1 MVELNNI
8 VNAAGLDAE
17 AKTALGQLVEV
28 FADRADKNR
37 LLEQYYEA
45 KQPTPS
51 IGINNIPDTVDVPAR
66 CDWAAK
72 AVTSVSERVRMN
84 GFTFAGDYRDAAL
97 DRIERANGLSA
108 GFNRHVAS
116 ELVHGCMF
124 ATVQR
129 IGDAVAV
136 RTHTAETAVAI
147 WDVAAQHIAAGFV
160 VADSRRTKWSPNAPV
175 PVQVNLHLPRRVVV
189 ITQHECGR
197 WAAASKP
204 TPLDRPM
211 MEAFCFRP
219 TGTKPFGQSRIT
231 PAVRYYVDEVQR
243 TLRYMAVSGALYAT
257 PKDVLM
263 GLSEA
268 QFKAM
273 EGENFNVMATSL
285 FKATRAKDGS
295 VPDYRRIQAA
305 SPQPYIDSI
314 ATYAK
319 LFSGA
324 TGVPLNS
331 LGIVQDN
338 PSSAQAI
345 EAQREDIC
353 VAAEDCIETNR
364 ESMRNVALMAMAVA
378 ENKTLDRLTDEQLSV
393 MPDFRNPMRPSLAAT
408 ADAYVKIA
416 SVLDGFAQTREFLRG
431 QGFTPERGGERA
443 LAARFRREPARPAR
457 HHGRGQASLHHLGY
471 GGGVGHGADPARR
484 ARLPH

>member
-1 MVELNNI
+1 MVELSNI
-8 VNAAGLDAE
+8 TNAAGLDVG

-28 FADRADKNR
+28 FKKHQGTNR
-37 LLEQYYEA
+37 MLGRYYEC

-51 IGINNIPDTVDVPAR
+51 IGIDNIPETVDIPTR

-72 AVTSVSERVRMN
+72 AVTSVSERVRMS
-84 GFTFAGDYRDAAL
+84 GFTFAGDYRDATL
-97 DRIERANGLSA
+97 DRIERMNGLSTN
-108 GFNRHVAS
+108 FNRHVAS

-129 IGDAVAV
+129 IGDSVAV
-136 RTHTAETAVAI
+136 RTHTAETAAAI
-147 WDVAAQHIAAGFV
+147 WDVAEQRIAAGFV
-160 VADSRRTKWSPNAPV
+160 IADSRRTKWSTDTPV
-175 PVQVNLHLPRRVVV
+175 PVQVNLHLPHRVVV
-189 ITQHECGR
+189 LRQYAPGKWSAE
-197 WAAASKP
+197 SNK
-204 TPLDRPM
+204 TPLNRPM

-257 PKDVLM
+257 PKDILTGVTEDQL
-263 GLSEA
+263 
-268 QFKAM
+268 KAM
-273 EGENFNVMATSL
+273 SGSKFSVMVTSL
-285 FKATRAKDGS
+285 FMATRDNDGNA
-295 VPDYRRIQAA
+295 PDYKRLQAA

-338 PSSAQAI
+338 PASAEAI
-345 EAQREDIC
+345 AAQREDIC

-364 ESMRNVALMAMAVA
+364 ESMRNVALMVMAVA
-378 ENKTLDRLTDEQLSV
+378 ENKTLDALTDEQLTV
-393 MPDFRNPMRPSLAAT
+393 MPDFKNPMRPSLAST

-416 SVLDGFAQTREFLRG
+416 GVLDGFAQTREFLRG
-431 QGFTPERGGERA
+431 QGFTPSEVESVASQLKAGENQRA
-443 LAARFRREPARPAR
+443 LLAIMGGSKPASTTSEPVE
-457 HHGRGQASLHHLGY
+457 G
-471 GGGVGHGADPARR
+471 
-484 ARLPH
+484 

>member
-1 MVELNNI
+1 MVELSDI
-8 VNAAGLDAE
+8 TNAVGLDAE
-17 AKTALGQLVEV
+17 AKTALEQLVEV
-28 FADRADKNR
+28 YTKHQPTNR
-37 LLEQYYEA
+37 VLEQYYEC

-51 IGINNIPDTVDVPAR
+51 IGITNIPDTVQVPTR

-72 AVTSVSERVRMN
+72 AVTSVSERVRMS
-84 GFTFAGDYRDAAL
+84 GFTFSGDYRDATL
-97 DRIERANGLSA
+97 DRIERMNGLSVN
-108 GFNRHVAS
+108 FNRHVAS

-129 IGDAVAV
+129 IGDSVAV
-136 RTHTAETAVAI
+136 RTHTAETAAAI
-147 WDVAAQHIAAGFV
+147 WDVAAQRIAAGFV
-160 VADSRRTKWSPNAPV
+160 IADSRRTKWSPNAPV

-189 ITQHECGR
+189 ITQYDMGK
-197 WAAASKP
+197 WSATSNP

-219 TGTKPFGQSRIT
+219 TGSKPFGQTRIT

-257 PKDVLM
+257 PKDILT
-263 GLSEA
+263 GITED

-273 EGENFNVMATSL
+273 NGNQFSVMVTSL
-285 FKATRAKDGS
+285 FMATRAKDGS
-295 VPDYRRIQAA
+295 VPDYKRLQAS

-338 PSSAQAI
+338 PASAEAI
-345 EAQREDIC
+345 AAQREDIC

-378 ENKTLDRLTDEQLSV
+378 ENKTLNQLTDEQLTV
-393 MPDFRNPMRPSLAAT
+393 MPDFKNPMRPSLAST

-416 SVLDGFAQTREFLRG
+416 GVLDGFAQTREFLRG
-431 QGFTPERGGERA
+431 QGFTPSEVESVASQLKAGENQRA
-443 LAARFRREPARPAR
+443 LLAIM
-457 HHGRGQASLHHLGY
+457 
-471 GGGVGHGADPARR
+471 GGAKPTSTTTAPVEG
-484 ARLPH
+484 

>member
-1 MVELNNI
+1 MVELSNLTD
-8 VNAAGLDAE
+8 ATGLDSE
-17 AKTALGQLVEV
+17 SKLALEQLVEV
-28 FADRADKNR
+28 YEKRQPMNR
-37 LLEQYYEA
+37 LLGQYYEC

-51 IGINNIPDTVDVPAR
+51 IGINNIPETVDVPTR

-72 AVTSVSERVRMN
+72 AVTSVSERVRMS
-84 GFTFAGDYRDAAL
+84 GFTFAGDYKDAAL
-97 DRIERANGLSA
+97 ERIERANGLSA
-108 GFNRHVAS
+108 NFNRHVAS

-129 IGDAVAV
+129 VGDSVAV
-136 RTHTAETAVAI
+136 RTHTAETAAAI
-147 WDVAAQHIAAGFV
+147 WDVAAQRIAAGFV
-160 VADSRRTKWSPNAPV
+160 IADTRRTKWSPSMPV
-175 PVQVNLHLPRRVVV
+175 PVQVNLHLPHRVVV
-189 ITQHECGR
+189 LTQHSAGK
-197 WAAASKP
+197 WSAVSNP

-219 TGTKPFGQSRIT
+219 TGTKPFGQTRIT

-243 TLRYMAVSGALYAT
+243 TLRYMAVSGALYAV
-257 PKDVLM
+257 PKDILTGVTNDQL
-263 GLSEA
+263 
-268 QFKAM
+268 KAM
-273 EGENFNVMATSL
+273 EGSKFSVMVTSL
-285 FKATRAKDGS
+285 FMATRDPKSGQ
-295 VPDYRRIQAA
+295 VPDYKRLQAA

-338 PSSAQAI
+338 PASAEAI
-345 EAQREDIC
+345 AAQREDIC

-378 ENKTLDRLTDEQLSV
+378 ENKTMDQLTDEQLTV
-393 MPDFRNPMRPSLAAT
+393 MPDFKNPMRPSLAST

-416 SVLDGFAQTREFLRG
+416 GVLDGFAQTREFLRG
-431 QGFTPERGGERA
+431 QGFTPSEVESIASQLKAGENQRA
-443 LAARFRREPARPAR
+443 LLAIM
-457 HHGRGQASLHHLGY
+457 
-471 GGGVGHGADPARR
+471 GGAKPTSTTSETVEG
-484 ARLPH
+484 

>member
-1 MVELNNI
+1 MVELANI
-8 VNAAGLDAE
+8 TNAAGLDSE
-17 AKTALGQLVEV
+17 AKTALEQLVEV
-28 FADRADKNR
+28 HSKHAEKNR
-37 LLEQYYEA
+37 LLVQYYEA

-51 IGINNIPDTVDVPAR
+51 IGIDNIPETVDIPTR

-84 GFTFAGDYRDAAL
+84 GFTFAEEYKDATL
-97 DRIERANGLSA
+97 ERIERANGLSA
-108 GFNRHVAS
+108 NFNRHVAS

-129 IGDAVAV
+129 IGESVAV
-136 RTHTAETAVAI
+136 RTHTAETAAAI
-147 WDVAAQHIAAGFV
+147 WDVAEQRIAAGFV
-160 VADSRRTKWSPNAPV
+160 IADSRRTKWSPSTPV
-175 PVQVNLHLPRRVVV
+175 PVQVNLHLPHRVVV
-189 ITQHECGR
+189 ITQHSAR
-197 WAAASKP
+197 KWSAVSNP

-257 PKDVLM
+257 PKDILTGVTEDQL
-263 GLSEA
+263 
-268 QFKAM
+268 KAM
-273 EGENFNVMATSL
+273 SGSKFSVMVTSL
-285 FKATRAKDGS
+285 FMATRDNDGNA
-295 VPDYRRIQAA
+295 PDYKRLQAA

-338 PSSAQAI
+338 PASAEAI
-345 EAQREDIC
+345 AAQREDIC

-378 ENKTLDRLTDEQLSV
+378 ENKTLDQLTDEQMTV
-393 MPDFRNPMRPSLAAT
+393 MPDFKNPMRPSLAST

-416 SVLDGFAQTREFLRG
+416 GVLDGFAQTREFLRG
-431 QGFTPERGGERA
+431 QGFTPSEVESVASQLKAGENQRA
-443 LAARFRREPARPAR
+443 LLAIMGGSKPTST
-457 HHGRGQASLHHLGY
+457 ASETVEG
-471 GGGVGHGADPARR
+471 
-484 ARLPH
+484 

>member
-1 MVELNNI
+1 MVELSNI
-8 VNAAGLDAE
+8 TNAAGLDGE
-17 AKTALGQLVEV
+17 ARLALEQLVEV
-28 FADRADKNR
+28 YARRQPTNR
-37 LLEQYYEA
+37 LLGQYYEC

-51 IGINNIPDTVDVPAR
+51 IGIDNIPDTVNVPTR

-72 AVTSVSERVRMN
+72 AVNSVSERVRMS
-84 GFTFAGDYRDAAL
+84 GFTFAGDYRDPAL
-97 DRIERANGLSA
+97 DRIERANGLST

-129 IGDAVAV
+129 DGDQVAV
-136 RTHTAETAVAI
+136 RTHTAETAAAI
-147 WDVAAQHIAAGFV
+147 WDVAAQRIAYGFV
-160 VADSRRTKWSPNAPV
+160 IADSRRTRWSPNAPV
-175 PVQVNLHLPRRVVV
+175 PMRVNLHLPRRVVV
-189 ITQHECGR
+189 LTRDETGG
-197 WAAASKP
+197 WTAASNP

-219 TGTKPFGQSRIT
+219 TGAKPFGQSRIT

-243 TLRYMAVSGALYAT
+243 TLRYMAVSGALYAV
-257 PKDVLM
+257 PKDILT
-263 GLSEA
+263 GLTEQ

-273 EGENFNVMATSL
+273 GGQQFSVMMTSL
-285 FKATRAKDGS
+285 FMATRDPKSGQ
-295 VPDYRRIQAA
+295 VPDYKRLHAA

-338 PSSAQAI
+338 PASAEAI
-345 EAQREDIC
+345 AAQREDIC

-378 ENKTLDRLTDEQLSV
+378 ENKTMDRLTDEQLTV
-393 MPDFRNPMRPSLAAT
+393 MPDFKNPMRPSLAST
-408 ADAYVKIA
+408 ADAYAKIA
-416 SVLDGFAQTREFLRG
+416 GVLDGFAQTREFLRG
-431 QGFTPERGGERA
+431 QGFTPSEVESISSQLRAGENQRALMAIMGGERPTST
-443 LAARFRREPARPAR
+443 AADKVE
-457 HHGRGQASLHHLGY
+457 G
-471 GGGVGHGADPARR
+471 
-484 ARLPH
+484 

>member
-1 MVELNNI
+1 MVELANI
-8 VNAAGLDAE
+8 TNAAGLDSE
-17 AKTALGQLVEV
+17 AKTALEQLVEV
-28 FADRADKNR
+28 HSKHAEKNR
-37 LLEQYYEA
+37 LLGQYYEA

-51 IGINNIPDTVDVPAR
+51 IGIDNIPETVDIPTR

-84 GFTFAGDYRDAAL
+84 GFTFAEEYKDATL
-97 DRIERANGLSA
+97 ERIERANGLSA
-108 GFNRHVAS
+108 NFNRHVAS

-129 IGDAVAV
+129 IGESVAV
-136 RTHTAETAVAI
+136 RTHTAETAAAI
-147 WDVAAQHIAAGFV
+147 WDVAEQRIAAGFV
-160 VADSRRTKWSPNAPV
+160 IADSRRTKWSPSTPV
-175 PVQVNLHLPRRVVV
+175 PVQVNLHLPHRVVV
-189 ITQHECGR
+189 ITQHSAGK
-197 WAAASKP
+197 WSAVSNP

-257 PKDVLM
+257 PKDILTGVTEDQL
-263 GLSEA
+263 
-268 QFKAM
+268 KAM
-273 EGENFNVMATSL
+273 SGSKFSVMVTSL
-285 FKATRAKDGS
+285 FMATRDNDGNA
-295 VPDYRRIQAA
+295 PDYKRLQAA

-338 PSSAQAI
+338 PASAEAI
-345 EAQREDIC
+345 AAQREDIC

-378 ENKTLDRLTDEQLSV
+378 ENKTMDQLTDEQLTV
-393 MPDFRNPMRPSLAAT
+393 MPDFKNPMRPSIAST

-416 SVLDGFAQTREFLRG
+416 GVLDGFAQTREFLRG
-431 QGFTPERGGERA
+431 QGFTPSEVESVASQLKAGENQRA
-443 LAARFRREPARPAR
+443 LLAIM
-457 HHGRGQASLHHLGY
+457 
-471 GGGVGHGADPARR
+471 GGAKPTSTTTDPVEG
-484 ARLPH
+484 

>member
-1 MVELNNI
+1 MVELANI
-8 VNAAGLDAE
+8 TNAAGLDSE
-17 AKTALGQLVEV
+17 AKTALEQLVEV
-28 FADRADKNR
+28 HSKHAEKNR
-37 LLEQYYEA
+37 LLVQYYEA

-51 IGINNIPDTVDVPAR
+51 IGIDNIPETVDIPTR

-84 GFTFAGDYRDAAL
+84 GFTFAEEYKDATL
-97 DRIERANGLSA
+97 ERIERANGLSA
-108 GFNRHVAS
+108 NFNRHVAS

-129 IGDAVAV
+129 IGESVAV
-136 RTHTAETAVAI
+136 RTHTAETAAAI
-147 WDVAAQHIAAGFV
+147 WDVAEQRIAAGFV
-160 VADSRRTKWSPNAPV
+160 IADSRRTKWSPSTPV
-175 PVQVNLHLPRRVVV
+175 PVQVNLHLPHRVVV
-189 ITQHECGR
+189 ITQHSAR
-197 WAAASKP
+197 KWSAVSNP

-257 PKDVLM
+257 PKDILTGVTEDQL
-263 GLSEA
+263 
-268 QFKAM
+268 KAM
-273 EGENFNVMATSL
+273 SGSKFSVMVTSL
-285 FKATRAKDGS
+285 FMATRDNDGNA
-295 VPDYRRIQAA
+295 PDYKRLQAA

-338 PSSAQAI
+338 PASAEAI
-345 EAQREDIC
+345 AAQREDIC

-378 ENKTLDRLTDEQLSV
+378 ENKTMDQLTDEQLTV
-393 MPDFRNPMRPSLAAT
+393 MPDFKNPMRPSLAST

-416 SVLDGFAQTREFLRG
+416 GVLDGFAQTREFLRG
-431 QGFTPERGGERA
+431 QGFTPSEVESVASQLKAGENQRA
-443 LAARFRREPARPAR
+443 LLAIM
-457 HHGRGQASLHHLGY
+457 
-471 GGGVGHGADPARR
+471 GGAKPTSTTSETVEG
-484 ARLPH
+484 

>member
-8 VNAAGLDAE
+8 INAAGLDAE
-17 AKTALGQLVEV
+17 AKTALEQLAEV
-28 FADRADKNR
+28 YAKHQPTNR
-37 LLEQYYEA
+37 VLEQYYEC

-51 IGINNIPDTVDVPAR
+51 IGIDNIPDTVNVPTR

-72 AVTSVSERVRMN
+72 AVTSVSERVRMS
-84 GFTFAGDYRDAAL
+84 GFTFAGDYKDATL

-129 IGDAVAV
+129 IGGAVAV
-136 RTHTAETAVAI
+136 RTHTAETAAAI
-147 WDVAAQHIAAGFV
+147 WDVAAQRIAAGFV
-160 VADSRRTKWSPNAPV
+160 IADSRRTKWSPNAPV

-189 ITQHECGR
+189 ITQYDVGK
-197 WAAASKP
+197 WSATSNP

-257 PKDVLM
+257 PKDILT
-263 GLSEA
+263 GITDR
-268 QFKAM
+268 QFKEMADSK
-273 EGENFNVMATSL
+273 FSVMVTSL
-285 FKATRAKDGS
+285 FMATRGKDGS
-295 VPDYRRIQAA
+295 VPDYKRLQAA

-378 ENKTLDRLTDEQLSV
+378 ENKTLDQLTDEQLTV
-393 MPDFRNPMRPSLAAT
+393 MPDFKNPMRPSLAST

-416 SVLDGFAQTREFLRG
+416 GVLEGFAQTREFLRG
-431 QGFTPERGGERA
+431 QGFTPSEVESVASQLRAGENQRA
-443 LAARFRREPARPAR
+443 LLAIM
-457 HHGRGQASLHHLGY
+457 
-471 GGGVGHGADPARR
+471 GGSRSTSTATETVEG
-484 ARLPH
+484 

>member
-1 MVELNNI
+1 MVELSNI
-8 VNAAGLDAE
+8 TSAQGLDAD
-17 AKTALGQLVEV
+17 AKLALGQLVEV
-28 FADRADKNR
+28 YAKHQPTNH
-37 LLEQYYEA
+37 LLEQYYEC

-51 IGINNIPDTVDVPAR
+51 IGIDNIPDTVRVPTR

-72 AVTSVSERVRMN
+72 AVTSVSERVRMS
-84 GFTFAGDYRDAAL
+84 GFTFSGDYRDAAL
-97 DRIERANGLSA
+97 DRIERMNGLSVN
-108 GFNRHVAS
+108 FNRHVAS

-129 IGDAVAV
+129 IGDRVAV
-136 RTHTAETAVAI
+136 RTHTAETAAAI
-147 WDVAAQHIAAGFV
+147 WDVAAQRIAAGFV
-160 VADSRRTKWSPNAPV
+160 IADSRRTKWSHNAPV

-189 ITQHECGR
+189 ITQYDAGK
-197 WAAASKP
+197 WSAASNP

-219 TGTKPFGQSRIT
+219 TGTKPFGQTRIT

-263 GLSEA
+263 GLTEG
-268 QFKAM
+268 QFKQM
-273 EGENFNVMATSL
+273 EGEGFNVMATSL
-285 FKATRAKDGS
+285 FKATRDKDGN

-338 PSSAQAI
+338 PASAEAI
-345 EAQREDIC
+345 AAQREDIC

-378 ENKTLDRLTDEQLSV
+378 ENKTMDQLTDKQLTV
-393 MPDFRNPMRPSLAAT
+393 MPDFKNPMRPSLAST

-416 SVLDGFAQTREFLRG
+416 GVLDGFAQTREFLRG
-431 QGFTPERGGERA
+431 QGFTPSEVESVASQLKAGENQRA
-443 LAARFRREPARPAR
+443 LLAIMGGAKPTSTTSEPVE
-457 HHGRGQASLHHLGY
+457 G
-471 GGGVGHGADPARR
+471 
-484 ARLPH
+484 

>member
-1 MVELNNI
+1 MVELSNI
-8 VNAAGLDAE
+8 TNAAGLDGE
-17 AKTALGQLVEV
+17 ARLALEQLVEV
-28 FADRADKNR
+28 YAKRQPTNR
-37 LLEQYYEA
+37 LLGQFYEC

-51 IGINNIPDTVDVPAR
+51 IGIDNIPDTVNVPTR

-72 AVTSVSERVRMN
+72 AVNSVSERVRMS
-84 GFTFAGDYRDAAL
+84 GFTFAGDYRDPAL
-97 DRIERANGLSA
+97 DRIERANGLST

-129 IGDAVAV
+129 DGDLVAV
-136 RTHTAETAVAI
+136 RTHTAETAAAI
-147 WDVAAQHIAAGFV
+147 WDVAAQRIAYGFV
-160 VADSRRTKWSPNAPV
+160 IADSRRTRWSPNAPV
-175 PVQVNLHLPRRVVV
+175 PVRVNLHLPRRVVV
-189 ITQHECGR
+189 LTRDETGG
-197 WAAASKP
+197 WTAASNP

-219 TGTKPFGQSRIT
+219 TGAKPFGQSRIT

-243 TLRYMAVSGALYAT
+243 TLRYMAVSGALYAV
-257 PKDVLM
+257 PKDILT
-263 GLSEA
+263 GLTEQ

-273 EGENFNVMATSL
+273 GGQQFSVMMTSL
-285 FKATRAKDGS
+285 FMAARDPKSGQ
-295 VPDYRRIQAA
+295 VPDYKRLHAA

-324 TGVPLNS
+324 TGVPLNA

-338 PSSAQAI
+338 PASAEAI
-345 EAQREDIC
+345 AAQREDIC

-378 ENKTLDRLTDEQLSV
+378 ENKTMDRLTDEQLTV
-393 MPDFRNPMRPSLAAT
+393 MPDFKNPMRPSLAST
-408 ADAYVKIA
+408 ADAYAKIA
-416 SVLDGFAQTREFLRG
+416 GVLDGFAQTREFLRG
-431 QGFTPERGGERA
+431 QGFTPSEVESISSQLRAGENQRALMAIMGGERPTST
-443 LAARFRREPARPAR
+443 AADKVE
-457 HHGRGQASLHHLGY
+457 G
-471 GGGVGHGADPARR
+471 
-484 ARLPH
+484 

>member
-8 VNAAGLDAE
+8 VNAAGLDSE
-17 AKTALGQLVEV
+17 AKTALEQLVEV
-28 FADRADKNR
+28 RSKHAEKNR
-37 LLEQYYEA
+37 LLGQYYEA

-51 IGINNIPDTVDVPAR
+51 IGINNIPETVDVPAR

-72 AVTSVSERVRMN
+72 AVTSVSERVRMS
-84 GFTFAGDYRDAAL
+84 GFTFAGDYKDATL
-97 DRIERANGLSA
+97 ERIERASGLSA

-116 ELVHGCMF
+116 ELIHGCMF

-129 IGDAVAV
+129 TGNSAAV
-136 RTHTAETAVAI
+136 RTHTAETAAAI
-147 WDVAAQHIAAGFV
+147 WDVSAQRIAAGFV
-160 VADSRRTKWSPNAPV
+160 IADSRRTKWSPSTPV
-175 PVQVNLHLPRRVVV
+175 PVQVNLHLPLRVVV
-189 ITQHECGR
+189 LRRYAPGKWSAE
-197 WAAASKP
+197 SND

-219 TGTKPFGQSRIT
+219 TGLKPFGQSRIT
-231 PAVRYYVDEVQR
+231 PTVRYLVDEVQR

-257 PKDVLM
+257 PKDVRM
-263 GLSEA
+263 GLTEG
-268 QFKAM
+268 QFKQM
-273 EGENFNVMATSL
+273 EGEGFNVMATSL
-285 FKATRAKDGS
+285 FKATRDKDGN

-338 PSSAQAI
+338 PASAEAI
-345 EAQREDIC
+345 AAQREDIC

-364 ESMRNVALMAMAVA
+364 ESMRSVALMAMAVA
-378 ENKTLDRLTDEQLSV
+378 ENKTMDQLTDEQLTV
-393 MPDFRNPMRPSLAAT
+393 MPDFKNPMRPSLAST

-416 SVLDGFAQTREFLRG
+416 GVLDGFAQTREFLRG
-431 QGFTPERGGERA
+431 QGFTPSEVESIASQLKAGENQRA
-443 LAARFRREPARPAR
+443 LLAIM
-457 HHGRGQASLHHLGY
+457 
-471 GGGVGHGADPARR
+471 GGAKPTSTTSETVEG
-484 ARLPH
+484 

>member
-1 MVELNNI
+1 MVELSNI
-8 VNAAGLDAE
+8 TDAAGLDVG
-17 AKTALGQLVEV
+17 AKVALEQLVEV
-28 FADRADKNR
+28 YKKHQDTNSMLGR
-37 LLEQYYEA
+37 YYEC

-51 IGINNIPDTVDVPAR
+51 IGIDNIPDTVQVPTR

-84 GFTFAGDYRDAAL
+84 GFMFAGDYKDAAL
-97 DRIERANGLSA
+97 ERIERENGLSA
-108 GFNRHVAS
+108 NFNRHIAS

-129 IGDAVAV
+129 VGDSVAV
-136 RTHTAETAVAI
+136 RTHTAETAAAI
-147 WDVAAQHIAAGFV
+147 WDVAAQRIAAGFV
-160 VADSRRTKWSPNAPV
+160 IADSRRTKWSPSTPV
-175 PVQVNLHLPRRVVV
+175 PVQVNLHLPRRVV
-189 ITQHECGR
+189 ILTQVAPGR
-197 WAAASKP
+197 WVAVSND

-219 TGTKPFGQSRIT
+219 TGTKPFGQTRIT

-257 PKDVLM
+257 PKDILTGVTKDQLK
-263 GLSEA
+263 S
-268 QFKAM
+268 M
-273 EGENFNVMATSL
+273 EGSKFSVMVTSL
-285 FKATRAKDGS
+285 FMATRDPKSGQ
-295 VPDYRRIQAA
+295 VPDYKRLQAA

-338 PSSAQAI
+338 PASAEAI
-345 EAQREDIC
+345 AAQREDIC

-378 ENKTLDRLTDEQLSV
+378 ENKTMDQLTDKQLSV
-393 MPDFRNPMRPSLAAT
+393 MPDFKNPMRPSLAAT

-416 SVLDGFAQTREFLRG
+416 GVLDGFAQTREFLRG
-431 QGFTPERGGERA
+431 QGFTPSEVESVASQLKAGENQRA
-443 LAARFRREPARPAR
+443 LLAIM
-457 HHGRGQASLHHLGY
+457 
-471 GGGVGHGADPARR
+471 GGSKPTSTTSETVEG
-484 ARLPH
+484 

>member
-1 MVELNNI
+1 MVELSNI
-8 VNAAGLDAE
+8 TSAAGLDAE
-17 AKTALGQLVEV
+17 SRLALEQLVEV
-28 FADRADKNR
+28 YAKHQPTNR
-37 LLEQYYEA
+37 VLEQYYEC

-51 IGINNIPDTVDVPAR
+51 IGITNIPDTVQVPTR

-72 AVTSVSERVRMN
+72 AVTSVSERVRMS
-84 GFTFAGDYRDAAL
+84 GFTFSGDYRDASL
-97 DRIERANGLSA
+97 DRIERMSGLSVN
-108 GFNRHVAS
+108 FNRHVAS

-129 IGDAVAV
+129 VGNSVAV
-136 RTHTAETAVAI
+136 RTHTAETAAAI
-147 WDVAAQHIAAGFV
+147 WDVAAQRIAAGFV
-160 VADSRRTKWSPNAPV
+160 IADSRRTKWSPNTPV
-175 PVQVNLHLPRRVVV
+175 PVQVNLHLPRRVIV
-189 ITQHECGR
+189 ITQYDAGK
-197 WAAASKP
+197 WSATSNP

-219 TGTKPFGQSRIT
+219 TGSKPFGQTRIT
-231 PAVRYYVDEVQR
+231 SAVRYYVDEVQR

-257 PKDVLM
+257 PKDILT
-263 GLSEA
+263 GITED

-273 EGENFNVMATSL
+273 NGSQFSVMVTSL
-285 FKATRAKDGS
+285 FMATRAKDGS
-295 VPDYRRIQAA
+295 VPDYKRLQAS

-338 PSSAQAI
+338 PASAEAI
-345 EAQREDIC
+345 AAQREDIC

-378 ENKTLDRLTDEQLSV
+378 ENKTMDQLTDKQLSV
-393 MPDFRNPMRPSLAAT
+393 MPDFKNPMRPSLAST

-416 SVLDGFAQTREFLRG
+416 GVLDGFAQTREFLRG
-431 QGFTPERGGERA
+431 QGFTPSEVESIASQLKAGENQRA
-443 LAARFRREPARPAR
+443 LLAIMGGSKPTPTTSEPVE
-457 HHGRGQASLHHLGY
+457 G
-471 GGGVGHGADPARR
+471 
-484 ARLPH
+484 

>member
-1 MVELNNI
+1 MVELANI
-8 VNAAGLDAE
+8 TNAAGLDSE
-17 AKTALGQLVEV
+17 AKTALEQLVEV
-28 FADRADKNR
+28 HSKHAEKNR
-37 LLEQYYEA
+37 LLVQYYEA

-51 IGINNIPDTVDVPAR
+51 IGIDNIPETVDIPTR

-84 GFTFAGDYRDAAL
+84 GFTFAEEYKDATL
-97 DRIERANGLSA
+97 ERIERANGLSA
-108 GFNRHVAS
+108 NFNRHVAS

-129 IGDAVAV
+129 IGESVAV
-136 RTHTAETAVAI
+136 RTHTAETAAAI
-147 WDVAAQHIAAGFV
+147 WDVAEQRIAAGFV
-160 VADSRRTKWSPNAPV
+160 IADSRRTKWSPSTPV
-175 PVQVNLHLPRRVVV
+175 PVQVNLHLPHRVVV
-189 ITQHECGR
+189 ITQHSAGK
-197 WAAASKP
+197 WSAVSNP

-257 PKDVLM
+257 PKDILTGVTEDQL
-263 GLSEA
+263 
-268 QFKAM
+268 KAM
-273 EGENFNVMATSL
+273 SGSKFSVMVTSL
-285 FKATRAKDGS
+285 FMATRNNDGNA
-295 VPDYRRIQAA
+295 PDYKRLQAA

-338 PSSAQAI
+338 PASAEAI
-345 EAQREDIC
+345 AAQREDIC

-364 ESMRNVALMAMAVA
+364 ESMRSVALMAMAVA
-378 ENKTLDRLTDEQLSV
+378 ENKTLDQLTDKQLTV
-393 MPDFRNPMRPSLAAT
+393 MPDFKNPMRPSLAST
-408 ADAYVKIA
+408 ADAYVKLA
-416 SVLDGFAQTREFLRG
+416 GVLDGFAQTREFLRG
-431 QGFTPERGGERA
+431 QGFTPSEVESVASQLKAGENQRA
-443 LAARFRREPARPAR
+443 LLAIMGGAKPAST
-457 HHGRGQASLHHLGY
+457 ASETVEG
-471 GGGVGHGADPARR
+471 
-484 ARLPH
+484 

>member
-1 MVELNNI
+1 MVELSNI
-8 VNAAGLDAE
+8 TNAAGLDAG
-17 AKTALGQLVEV
+17 AKTALEQLVEV
-28 FADRADKNR
+28 YKKHQGTNR
-37 LLEQYYEA
+37 MLGQYYEC

-51 IGINNIPDTVDVPAR
+51 IGIDNIPETVDIPTR

-84 GFTFAGDYRDAAL
+84 GFTFAEEYKDATL
-97 DRIERANGLSA
+97 ERIERANGLSA
-108 GFNRHVAS
+108 NFNRHVAS

-129 IGDAVAV
+129 IGESVAV
-136 RTHTAETAVAI
+136 RTHTAETAAAI
-147 WDVAAQHIAAGFV
+147 WDVAEQRIAAGFV
-160 VADSRRTKWSPNAPV
+160 IADSRRTKWSRDVPV
-175 PVQVNLHLPRRVVV
+175 PVQVNLHLPKRVVV
-189 ITQHECGR
+189 ITQYSAGK
-197 WAAASKP
+197 WAATSNP

-219 TGTKPFGQSRIT
+219 TGTKPFGQTRIT

-257 PKDVLM
+257 PKDILTGVTEDQL
-263 GLSEA
+263 
-268 QFKAM
+268 KAM
-273 EGENFNVMATSL
+273 SGSKFSVMVTSL
-285 FKATRAKDGS
+285 FMATRDNDGNA
-295 VPDYRRIQAA
+295 PDYKRLQAA

-338 PSSAQAI
+338 PASAEAI
-345 EAQREDIC
+345 AAQREDIC

-378 ENKTLDRLTDEQLSV
+378 ENKTMDQLTKEQLTV
-393 MPDFRNPMRPSLAAT
+393 MPDFKNPMRPSLAST

-416 SVLDGFAQTREFLRG
+416 GVLDGFAQTREFLRG
-431 QGFTPERGGERA
+431 QGFTPSEVESVASQLRRSKAQSSAAASAQAA
-443 LAARFRREPARPAR
+443 LIQGMAK
-457 HHGRGQASLHHLGY
+457 RGQQVTDDSISGEA
-471 GGGVGHGADPARR
+471 
-484 ARLPH
+484 

>member
-1 MVELNNI
+1 MVELSNI
-8 VNAAGLDAE
+8 TDAAGLDVG
-17 AKTALGQLVEV
+17 AKVALEQLVEV
-28 FADRADKNR
+28 YENRQPMNR
-37 LLEQYYEA
+37 LLGQYYEC

-51 IGINNIPDTVDVPAR
+51 IGINNIPETVDVPTR

-84 GFTFAGDYRDAAL
+84 GFTFTNDYKDETL
-97 DRIERANGLSA
+97 ERIERDNGLSA
-108 GFNRHVAS
+108 NFNRHVAS

-129 IGDAVAV
+129 IGGRVAV
-136 RTHTAETAVAI
+136 RTHTAETAAAI
-147 WDVAAQHIAAGFV
+147 WDVAEQRIAAGFV
-160 VADSRRTKWSPNAPV
+160 IADSRRTKWSPSTPV
-175 PVQVNLHLPRRVVV
+175 PVQVNLHLPRRVVILNQV
-189 ITQHECGR
+189 GPGR
-197 WAAASKP
+197 WAAVSSA

-219 TGTKPFGQSRIT
+219 TGTKPFGQTRIT

-257 PKDVLM
+257 PKDILTGVTKDQL
-263 GLSEA
+263 
-268 QFKAM
+268 KAM
-273 EGENFNVMATSL
+273 EGSKFSVMVTSL
-285 FKATRAKDGS
+285 FMATRDPKSGQ
-295 VPDYRRIQAA
+295 VPDYKRLQAA

-338 PSSAQAI
+338 PASAEAI
-345 EAQREDIC
+345 AAQREDIC

-364 ESMRNVALMAMAVA
+364 ESMRSVALMAMAVA
-378 ENKTLDRLTDEQLSV
+378 ENKTMDQLTDKQLSV
-393 MPDFRNPMRPSLAAT
+393 MPDFKNPMRPSLAST

-416 SVLDGFAQTREFLRG
+416 GVLDGFAQTREFLRG
-431 QGFTPERGGERA
+431 QGFTPSEVESVASQLKAGENQRA
-443 LAARFRREPARPAR
+443 LLAIMGGSKPAST
-457 HHGRGQASLHHLGY
+457 ASETVEG
-471 GGGVGHGADPARR
+471 
-484 ARLPH
+484 

>member
-1 MVELNNI
+1 MVELSNI
-8 VNAAGLDAE
+8 TNAAGLDAG
-17 AKTALGQLVEV
+17 AKTALEQLVEV
-28 FADRADKNR
+28 YKKHQGTNR
-37 LLEQYYEA
+37 MLGQYYEC

-51 IGINNIPDTVDVPAR
+51 IGIDNIPETVDIPTR

-72 AVTSVSERVRMN
+72 AVTSVSERVRMS
-84 GFTFAGDYRDAAL
+84 GFTFAGDYRDATL
-97 DRIERANGLSA
+97 ERIERMSGLSA

-129 IGDAVAV
+129 IGDSAAV
-136 RTHTAETAVAI
+136 RTHTAETAAAI
-147 WDVAAQHIAAGFV
+147 WDVSAQRIAAGFV
-160 VADSRRTKWSPNAPV
+160 IADSRRTKWSPSTPV
-175 PVQVNLHLPRRVVV
+175 PVRVNLHLPGRVVV
-189 ITQHECGR
+189 LSQYAPGKWSAEDNN
-197 WAAASKP
+197 

-219 TGTKPFGQSRIT
+219 TGLKPFGQSRIT
-231 PAVRYYVDEVQR
+231 PTVRYLVDEVQR

-257 PKDVLM
+257 PKDILTGVTEDQL
-263 GLSEA
+263 
-268 QFKAM
+268 KAM
-273 EGENFNVMATSL
+273 SGSKFSVMVTSL
-285 FKATRAKDGS
+285 FMATRDNDGNA
-295 VPDYRRIQAA
+295 PDYKRLQAA

-338 PSSAQAI
+338 PASAEAI
-345 EAQREDIC
+345 AAQREDIC

-364 ESMRNVALMAMAVA
+364 ESMRNIALMAMAVA
-378 ENKTLDRLTDEQLSV
+378 ENKTLDALTDEQLTV
-393 MPDFRNPMRPSLAAT
+393 MPDFKNPMRPSLAST

-416 SVLDGFAQTREFLRG
+416 GVLEGFAQTREFLRG
-431 QGFTPERGGERA
+431 QGFTPSEVESVASQLRRA
-443 LAARFRREPARPAR
+443 QAQGAAAASAQAALIQSMAK
-457 HHGRGQASLHHLGY
+457 RGQQVTDGSNSGEA
-471 GGGVGHGADPARR
+471 
-484 ARLPH
+484 

>member
-1 MVELNNI
+1 MVELSNLTD
-8 VNAAGLDAE
+8 ATGLDSESKLAIE
-17 AKTALGQLVEV
+17 QLVEV
-28 FADRADKNR
+28 YEKRQPMNR
-37 LLEQYYEA
+37 LLGQYYEC

-51 IGINNIPDTVDVPAR
+51 IGINNIPETVDVPTR

-72 AVTSVSERVRMN
+72 AVTSVSERVRMS
-84 GFTFAGDYRDAAL
+84 GFTFEGNYKDAAL
-97 DRIERANGLSA
+97 DRIERVNGLSA
-108 GFNRHVAS
+108 NFNRHVAS

-129 IGDAVAV
+129 NGETVAV
-136 RTHTAETAVAI
+136 RTHTAETAAAI
-147 WDVAAQHIAAGFV
+147 WDVAAQRIAAGFV
-160 VADSRRTKWSPNAPV
+160 IADSRRTKWSPSTPV
-175 PVQVNLHLPRRVVV
+175 PVQVNLHLPLRVVV
-189 ITQHECGR
+189 LRQYAPGK
-197 WAAASKP
+197 WSAVSNP

-219 TGTKPFGQSRIT
+219 TGTKPFGQTRIT

-243 TLRYMAVSGALYAT
+243 TLRYMAVSGALYAV
-257 PKDVLM
+257 PKDILTGVTKDQL
-263 GLSEA
+263 
-268 QFKAM
+268 KAM
-273 EGENFNVMATSL
+273 EGSKFSVMVTSL
-285 FKATRAKDGS
+285 FMATRDPKSGQ
-295 VPDYRRIQAA
+295 VPDYKRLQAA

-338 PSSAQAI
+338 PASAEAI
-345 EAQREDIC
+345 AAQREDIC

-378 ENKTLDRLTDEQLSV
+378 ENKTMDQLTDKQLTV
-393 MPDFRNPMRPSLAAT
+393 MPDFKNPMRPSLAST

-416 SVLDGFAQTREFLRG
+416 GVLDGFAQTREFLRG
-431 QGFTPERGGERA
+431 QGFTPSEVESIASQLKAGENQRA
-443 LAARFRREPARPAR
+443 LLAIMGGAKPTST
-457 HHGRGQASLHHLGY
+457 ASETVEG
-471 GGGVGHGADPARR
+471 
-484 ARLPH
+484 

>member
-17 AKTALGQLVEV
+17 AKTALEQLVEV
-28 FADRADKNR
+28 YAKRAAKNR

-72 AVTSVSERVRMN
+72 AVTSVSERVRMS
-84 GFTFAGDYRDAAL
+84 GFAFAGDYKDATL
-97 DRIERANGLSA
+97 DRIERVNGLSA

-136 RTHTAETAVAI
+136 RTHTAETAAAI
-147 WDVAAQHIAAGFV
+147 WDVAAQRIAAGFV
-160 VADSRRTKWSPNAPV
+160 IADSRRTKWSQSAPV
-175 PVQVNLHLPRRVVV
+175 PVRVNLHLPRRVVV
-189 ITQHECGR
+189 LTQHECGR
-197 WAAASKP
+197 WAAVSNP

-263 GLSEA
+263 GLTEG
-268 QFKAM
+268 QFKQM
-273 EGENFNVMATSL
+273 EGENFSVMATSL
-285 FKATRAKDGS
+285 FKATRDKDGN

-338 PSSAQAI
+338 PASAEAI
-345 EAQREDIC
+345 AAQREDIC

-378 ENKTLDRLTDEQLSV
+378 ENKTLDQLTDEQLTV
-393 MPDFRNPMRPSLAAT
+393 MPDFKNPMRPSLAST

-416 SVLDGFAQTREFLRG
+416 GVLDGFAQTREFLRG
-431 QGFTPERGGERA
+431 QGFTPSEVESVASQLRRSKAQSSAAASAQAA
-443 LAARFRREPARPAR
+443 LIQGMAK
-457 HHGRGQASLHHLGY
+457 RGQQVTDGSISGEA
-471 GGGVGHGADPARR
+471 
-484 ARLPH
+484 

>member
-17 AKTALGQLVEV
+17 AKTALEQLVEV
-28 FADRADKNR
+28 HSKHAEKNR
-37 LLEQYYEA
+37 LLGQYYEA

-72 AVTSVSERVRMN
+72 AVTSVSERVRMS
-84 GFTFAGDYRDAAL
+84 GFTFAGDYKDATL
-97 DRIERANGLSA
+97 DRIERVNGLSA

-129 IGDAVAV
+129 VGSAVAV
-136 RTHTAETAVAI
+136 RTHTAETAAAT
-147 WDVAAQHIAAGFV
+147 WDVAAQRIAAGFV
-160 VADSRRTKWSPNAPV
+160 IADSRRTKWSPSTPV
-175 PVQVNLHLPRRVVV
+175 PVQVNLHLPGRVVV
-189 ITQHECGR
+189 LTQHECGR
-197 WAAASKP
+197 WAAASNP

-273 EGENFNVMATSL
+273 EGENFSVMATSL

-338 PSSAQAI
+338 PASAEAI
-345 EAQREDIC
+345 AAQREDIC

-378 ENKTLDRLTDEQLSV
+378 ENKTLEQLTEEQLTV
-393 MPDFRNPMRPSLAAT
+393 MPDFKNPMRPSLAST

-416 SVLDGFAQTREFLRG
+416 GVLDGFAHTREFLRG
-431 QGFTPERGGERA
+431 QGFTPSEVESVASQLRRSKAQSSAAASAQAA
-443 LAARFRREPARPAR
+443 LIQVMAN
-457 HHGRGQASLHHLGY
+457 RGQQVNDGSIAGE
-471 GGGVGHGADPARR
+471 A
-484 ARLPH
+484 

>member
-1 MVELNNI
+1 MVELSNI
-8 VNAAGLDAE
+8 TNAAGLDAG
-17 AKTALGQLVEV
+17 AKTALEQLVEV
-28 FADRADKNR
+28 YKKHQGTNR
-37 LLEQYYEA
+37 MLGQYYEC

-51 IGINNIPDTVDVPAR
+51 IGIDNIPETVDIPTR

-84 GFTFAGDYRDAAL
+84 GFTFAEEYKDATL
-97 DRIERANGLSA
+97 ERIEHANGLSA
-108 GFNRHVAS
+108 NFNRHVAS

-129 IGDAVAV
+129 IGESVAV
-136 RTHTAETAVAI
+136 RTHTAETAAAI
-147 WDVAAQHIAAGFV
+147 WDVAEQRIAAGFV
-160 VADSRRTKWSPNAPV
+160 IADSRRTKWSPDAPV
-175 PVQVNLHLPRRVVV
+175 PVQVNLHLPLRVVV
-189 ITQHECGR
+189 LRQYALGKWRAE
-197 WAAASKP
+197 SNK
-204 TPLDRPM
+204 TPLNRPM

-257 PKDVLM
+257 PKDILTGVTEDQL
-263 GLSEA
+263 
-268 QFKAM
+268 KAM
-273 EGENFNVMATSL
+273 SGSKFSVMVTSL
-285 FKATRAKDGS
+285 FMATRDNDGNA
-295 VPDYRRIQAA
+295 PDYKRLQAA

-338 PSSAQAI
+338 PASAEAI
-345 EAQREDIC
+345 AAQREDIC

-378 ENKTLDRLTDEQLSV
+378 ENKTMNQLTDEQLTV
-393 MPDFRNPMRPSLAAT
+393 MPDFKNPMRPSLAST

-416 SVLDGFAQTREFLRG
+416 GVLEGFAQTREFLRG
-431 QGFTPERGGERA
+431 QGFTPSEVESIASQLKAGENQRA
-443 LAARFRREPARPAR
+443 LLAIM
-457 HHGRGQASLHHLGY
+457 
-471 GGGVGHGADPARR
+471 GGAKPTPTTQEMVEG
-484 ARLPH
+484 

>member
-17 AKTALGQLVEV
+17 ARLALEQLAEV
-28 FADRADKNR
+28 YARHQPTNR
-37 LLEQYYEA
+37 VLEQYYEC

-51 IGINNIPDTVDVPAR
+51 IGIDNIPDTVNVPTR

-72 AVTSVSERVRMN
+72 AVTSVSERVRMS
-84 GFTFAGDYRDAAL
+84 GFTFAGDYKDATL
-97 DRIERANGLSA
+97 DKIERANGLSA

-136 RTHTAETAVAI
+136 RTHTAETAAAI
-147 WDVAAQHIAAGFV
+147 RDVAAQRIAAGFV
-160 VADSRRTKWSPNAPV
+160 IADSRRTKWSPNAPV

-189 ITQHECGR
+189 IEQRDGGR
-197 WAAASKP
+197 WTAVSSP

-257 PKDVLM
+257 PKDILT
-263 GLSEA
+263 GITDK
-268 QFKAM
+268 QFKEM
-273 EGENFNVMATSL
+273 TDSSRFSVMVTSL
-285 FKATRAKDGS
+285 FIGTRGKDGDT
-295 VPDYRRIQAA
+295 PDYKRLQAA

-364 ESMRNVALMAMAVA
+364 ESMRNVALMAMVVA

-431 QGFTPERGGERA
+431 QGFTPSEVESVRSQLDSDANQRA
-443 LAARFRREPARPAR
+443 LLAIM
-457 HHGRGQASLHHLGY
+457 
-471 GGGVGHGADPARR
+471 GGGGN
-484 ARLPH
+484 

>member
-1 MVELNNI
+1 MVELSNI
-8 VNAAGLDAE
+8 TGAAGLDAD
-17 AKTALGQLVEV
+17 A
-28 FADRADKNR
+28 R
-37 LLEQYYEA
+37 LALEQLAEVYARHQPTNRVLEKYYEC
-45 KQPTPS
+45 KQ
-51 IGINNIPDTVDVPAR
+51 
-66 CDWAAK
+66 
-72 AVTSVSERVRMN
+72 
-84 GFTFAGDYRDAAL
+84 
-97 DRIERANGLSA
+97 
-108 GFNRHVAS
+108 
-116 ELVHGCMF
+116 
-124 ATVQR
+124 
-129 IGDAVAV
+129 
-136 RTHTAETAVAI
+136 
-147 WDVAAQHIAAGFV
+147 
-160 VADSRRTKWSPNAPV
+160 
-175 PVQVNLHLPRRVVV
+175 
-189 ITQHECGR
+189 
-197 WAAASKP
+197 P

-257 PKDVLM
+257 PKDILT
-263 GLSEA
+263 GITDK
-268 QFKAM
+268 QFKEMADSK
-273 EGENFNVMATSL
+273 FSVMVTSL
-285 FKATRAKDGS
+285 FMATRGKDGS
-295 VPDYRRIQAA
+295 TPDYKRLQAA

-393 MPDFRNPMRPSLAAT
+393 MPDFRNPMRSSLAAT

-416 SVLDGFAQTREFLRG
+416 SVLDGFAQTREFLCG
-431 QGFTPERGGERA
+431 QGFTPSEVESVRSQLDSDANRRA
-443 LAARFRREPARPAR
+443 LLAIM
-457 HHGRGQASLHHLGY
+457 
-471 GGGVGHGADPARR
+471 GGAKPTSTTTETAEG
-484 ARLPH
+484 

>member
-1 MVELNNI
+1 MVDLCNI
-8 VNAAGLDAE
+8 VGAEGLDGQAR
-17 AKTALGQLVEV
+17 TALAQLVEV
-28 FADRADKNR
+28 FTDRSGKNR

-51 IGINNIPDTVDVPAR
+51 IGINNIPDNVRVPAR
-66 CDWAAK
+66 CDWAAR
-72 AVTSVSERVRMN
+72 AVTSVSERVRMS
-84 GFTFAGDYRDAAL
+84 GFTFAGDYRDATL
-97 DRIERANGLSA
+97 ERIERENGLSA

-129 IGDAVAV
+129 AGSGVAV
-136 RTHTAETAVAI
+136 RTHTAETAAAI
-147 WDVAAQHIAAGFV
+147 WDVAAQRIAAGFV
-160 VADSRRTKWSPNAPV
+160 IADSRRTGWSPSAPV

-189 ITQHECGR
+189 LRQVSCGR
-197 WAAASKP
+197 WSAEDMP

-219 TGTKPFGQSRIT
+219 TGVKPFGQSRIT
-231 PAVRYYVDEVQR
+231 PTVRYLVDEVQR

-263 GLSEA
+263 GLTEE
-268 QFKAM
+268 QFRAM
-273 EGENFNVMATSL
+273 DGENFNIMATSL
-285 FKATRAKDGS
+285 FKATRDRQGN

-338 PSSAQAI
+338 PASAEAI
-345 EAQREDIC
+345 AAQREDIC

-364 ESMRNVALMAMAVA
+364 ESMRSVALMAMAVA
-378 ENKTLDRLTDEQLSV
+378 ENKTIDRLTDEQLTV
-393 MPDFRNPMRPSLAAT
+393 MPDFKNPMRPSLAST

-416 SVLDGFAQTREFLRG
+416 GVLDGFAQTREFLRG
-431 QGFTPERGGERA
+431 QGFTPSEVESISSQLKAGENQRALMAIMGGERPTST
-443 LAARFRREPARPAR
+443 AAEKAE
-457 HHGRGQASLHHLGY
+457 G
-471 GGGVGHGADPARR
+471 
-484 ARLPH
+484 

>member
-1 MVELNNI
+1 MVELSNLTD
-8 VNAAGLDAE
+8 ATGLDSE
-17 AKTALGQLVEV
+17 SKLALEQLVEV
-28 FADRADKNR
+28 YEKRQPMNR
-37 LLEQYYEA
+37 LLGQYYEC

-51 IGINNIPDTVDVPAR
+51 IGINNIPETVDVPTR

-72 AVTSVSERVRMN
+72 AVTSVSERVRMS
-84 GFTFAGDYRDAAL
+84 GFTFEGNYKDAAL
-97 DRIERANGLSA
+97 DRIERVNGLSA

-129 IGDAVAV
+129 NGETVAV
-136 RTHTAETAVAI
+136 RTHTAETAAAI
-147 WDVAAQHIAAGFV
+147 WDVAAQRIAAGFV
-160 VADSRRTKWSPNAPV
+160 IADTCRTKWSPSTPV
-175 PVQVNLHLPRRVVV
+175 PVQVNLHLPHRVVV
-189 ITQHECGR
+189 LTQHSAGK
-197 WAAASKP
+197 WSAVSNP

-219 TGTKPFGQSRIT
+219 TGTKPFGQTRIT

-243 TLRYMAVSGALYAT
+243 TLRYMAVSGALYAV
-257 PKDVLM
+257 PKDILTGVTKDQL
-263 GLSEA
+263 
-268 QFKAM
+268 KAM
-273 EGENFNVMATSL
+273 EGSKFSVMVTSL
-285 FKATRAKDGS
+285 FMATRDPKSGQ
-295 VPDYRRIQAA
+295 VPDYKRLQAA

-338 PSSAQAI
+338 PASAEAI
-345 EAQREDIC
+345 AAQREDIC

-378 ENKTLDRLTDEQLSV
+378 ENKTMDQLTDEQLTV
-393 MPDFRNPMRPSLAAT
+393 MPDFKNPMRPSLAST

-416 SVLDGFAQTREFLRG
+416 GVLDGFAQTREFLRG
-431 QGFTPERGGERA
+431 QGFTPSEVESIASQLKAGENQRA
-443 LAARFRREPARPAR
+443 LLAIM
-457 HHGRGQASLHHLGY
+457 
-471 GGGVGHGADPARR
+471 GGAKPTSTTSETVEG
-484 ARLPH
+484 

>member
-1 MVELNNI
+1 MVELSNI
-8 VNAAGLDAE
+8 TGAAGLDADARLALE
-17 AKTALGQLVEV
+17 QLAEVYAKHQPM
-28 FADRADKNR
+28 NR
-37 LLEQYYEA
+37 VLEQYYEC

-51 IGINNIPDTVDVPAR
+51 IGIDNIPDTVNVPTR

-72 AVTSVSERVRMN
+72 AVTSVSERVRMS
-84 GFTFAGDYRDAAL
+84 GFTFAGDYKDATL
-97 DRIERANGLSA
+97 DRIERENGLSA

-136 RTHTAETAVAI
+136 RTHTAETAAAI
-147 WDVAAQHIAAGFV
+147 WDVAAQRIAAGFV
-160 VADSRRTKWSPNAPV
+160 IADSRRTKWSPNAPV

-189 ITQHECGR
+189 ITQYDAGK
-197 WAAASKP
+197 WSAASNP

-257 PKDVLM
+257 PKDILT
-263 GLSEA
+263 GITDK
-268 QFKAM
+268 QFKEM
-273 EGENFNVMATSL
+273 TDSSRFSVMVTSL
-285 FKATRAKDGS
+285 FIGTRGKDGNT
-295 VPDYRRIQAA
+295 PDYKRLQAA

-338 PSSAQAI
+338 PASAEAI
-345 EAQREDIC
+345 AAQREDIC

-378 ENKTLDRLTDEQLSV
+378 ENKTLDQLTDEQLTV
-393 MPDFRNPMRPSLAAT
+393 MPDFKNPMRPSLAST

-416 SVLDGFAQTREFLRG
+416 GVLDGFAQTREFLRG
-431 QGFTPERGGERA
+431 QGFTPSEVESIASQLKAGENQRA
-443 LAARFRREPARPAR
+443 LLAIMGGAKPASTTSETVE
-457 HHGRGQASLHHLGY
+457 G
-471 GGGVGHGADPARR
+471 
-484 ARLPH
+484 